1 MKSLWFR
8 VGMTVNVDDETYER
22 LINAMN
28 NDDGVENE
36 LVELIRTKGI
46 LDGECYAPAECDSEE
61 RLERD
66 YEFTVWG

>member
-28 NDDGVENE
+28 NEDGVENE

-46 LDGECYAPAECDSEE
+46 LDGESYAPAESDSEE

-66 YEFTVWG
+66 YEFTVWR